1 MRQRLLVSPKLA
13 TFAGVAVLL
22 VLWQMLPLLSLDA
35 GGTIPGPVEIIAQVS
50 RDGPDLY
57 LTNAKATIAAAATG
71 YLWGNLFAIGLAVV
85 ALTVPM
91 VAKPIMQI
99 GVFSY
104 CLPIVAIGP
113 LFAIVFEEGVARVV
127 LAGLSVFFTTLV
139 AVGTGLRAAD
149 QTSLDLVAA
158 YGGGRWMTLRKVRA
172 IASLPAVF
180 TGLQIAAPAALLG
193 AIIGEYIGADS
204 GLGVLM
210 ISSQQSM
217 QIPRTW
223 AVALLGALIAGV
235 VYALVGLVGK
245 KLLPWAGSVSA
256 AASTPAGHGPA
267 TSGSRPWWFR
277 IGASVLAAL
286 AGVAAVL
293 LVWIAFLDITG
304 VSSFIGRSPSDVLS
318 FLTTTPESGV
328 DARGDLASL
337 AAVTMRDAFLGLLFG
352 VGGALIVAALFA
364 VSDVAR
370 SMFGGIVM
378 SLRSV
383 PMIAMAPLIVLVAGR
398 GIGSVAVIGGLVTFF
413 PTLVMVLDALQRVP
427 KDSADLMAALGA
439 GRWRTLVTVQMPMAV
454 TGLLAS
460 LRIAAPLAFTGALLA
475 EWLATGQGLGYDMI
489 LSMTTARYDMLWS
502 EVVIVTGLSLVVFS
516 GVGLLDRWAARMYA
530 GGPVRVVESPSRT
543 SVQEVMA

>member
-1 MRQRLLVSPKLA
+1 
-13 TFAGVAVLL
+13 
-22 VLWQMLPLLSLDA
+22 
-35 GGTIPGPVEIIAQVS
+35 
-50 RDGPDLY
+50 
-57 LTNAKATIAAAATG
+57 
-71 YLWGNLFAIGLAVV
+71 
-85 ALTVPM
+85 
-91 VAKPIMQI
+91 
-99 GVFSY
+99 
-104 CLPIVAIGP
+104 
-113 LFAIVFEEGVARVV
+113 V

-149 QTSLDLVAA
+149 RTSLDLVTA
-158 YGGGRWMTLRKVRA
+158 YGGGRWMLLRKVRA
-172 IASLPAVF
+172 VASLPSVF

-235 VYALVGLVGK
+235 VYALLGLVGRR
-245 KLLPWAGSVSA
+245 LLPWATELSA
-256 AASTPAGHGPA
+256 AASAPAAPGPLTA
-267 TSGSRPWWFR
+267 QTRPWWFR
-277 IGASVLAAL
+277 VGASVLAAI
-286 AGVAAVL
+286 AGVAGVL
-293 LVWIAFLDITG
+293 LVWIAFLEITG
-304 VSSFIGRSPSDVLS
+304 VSSFIGRSPSDVVT
-318 FLTTTPESGV
+318 FLTTAPASGP
-328 DARGDLASL
+328 DTRGDLLSL
-337 AAVTMRDAFLGLLFG
+337 ATVTTRDALLGLLVG
-352 VGGALIVAALFA
+352 VAGALVVAAVFA
-364 VSDVAR
+364 VSDVVR
-370 SMFGGIVM
+370 SMFSGIVL

-383 PMIAMAPLIVLVAGR
+383 PMIAMTPLIVLVAGR
-398 GIGSVAVIGGLVTFF
+398 GVGSVAVIGGLVTFF

-439 GRWRTLVTVQMPMAV
+439 GRWRTLVTVQLPMAV

-502 EVVIVTGLSLVVFS
+502 EVVIVTGLSLVVFA

-530 GGPVRVVESPSRT
+530 GGPIRIVESRRRT
-543 SVQEVMA
+543 SAQEVMA

>member
-1 MRQRLLVSPKLA
+1 MRQRLLRSPKLA

-22 VLWQMLPLLSLDA
+22 VLWQMLPLVSLDA
-35 GGTIPGPVEIIAQVS
+35 GGTIPGPIEIIAQVW

-57 LTNAKATIAAAATG
+57 MTNARATIAAAATG
-71 YLWGNLFAIGLAVV
+71 YVWGNLFAIGLAVV

-149 QTSLDLVAA
+149 RTSLDLVTA
-158 YGGGRWMTLRKVRA
+158 YGGGRWMVLRKVRA

-235 VYALVGLVGK
+235 VYALLGVAGK
-245 KLLPWAGSVSA
+245 KLLPWAGTVSA

-267 TSGSRPWWFR
+267 ASGSRPLWFR
-277 IGASVLAAL
+277 IGASLLAAA

-328 DARGDLASL
+328 DSRGDLVSL
-337 AAVTMRDAFLGLLFG
+337 AAVTTRDALLGLLFG

-370 SMFGGIVM
+370 SMFSGIVM

-398 GIGSVAVIGGLVTFF
+398 GVGSVAVIGGLVTFF

-439 GRWRTLVTVQMPMAV
+439 GRWRTLVTVQLPMAV

-475 EWLATGQGLGYDMI
+475 EWLATGEGLGYDMI

-543 SVQEVMA
+543 SAQEVMA

>member
-1 MRQRLLVSPKLA
+1 MRERLLRSPKLA
-13 TFAGVAVLL
+13 TCAGVVLLL

-35 GGTIPGPVEIIAQVS
+35 GGTIPGPLEIVAQV
-50 RDGPDLY
+50 RDDGPDLY
-57 LTNAKATIAAAATG
+57 LTNAWATLSAAAAG
-71 YLWGNLFAIGLAVV
+71 YLWGNLFAIALALV

-104 CLPIVAIGP
+104 CLPIVAVGP

-149 QTSLDLVAA
+149 RTSLDLVTA
-158 YGGGRWMTLRKVRA
+158 YGGGRWMLLRKVRVV
-172 IASLPAVF
+172 ASLPSVL

-235 VYALVGLVGK
+235 VYAVLGLAGRK
-245 KLLPWAGSVSA
+245 MLPWAASLTA
-256 AASTPAGHGPA
+256 AASAPVSAGPLTA
-267 TSGSRPWWFR
+267 QARPRWFR
-277 IGASVLAAL
+277 AGASALAAVG
-286 AGVAAVL
+286 GVAAVL
-293 LVWIAFLDITG
+293 LVWVAFLKITG

-318 FLTTTPESGV
+318 FLTTTPATGE
-328 DARGDLASL
+328 DTRGDLISL
-337 AAVTMRDAFLGLLFG
+337 AAVTTRDALLGLAFG
-352 VGGALIVAALFA
+352 VGGALIVAAVFA
-364 VSDVAR
+364 VSDVVR
-370 SMFGGIVM
+370 SMFSAIVL

-398 GIGSVAVIGGLVTFF
+398 GVGSVVVIGGLVTFF

-427 KDSADLMAALGA
+427 KDSSDLMAALGG
-439 GRWRTLVTVQMPMAV
+439 GRWRTLVTVQLPMAV
-454 TGLLAS
+454 TALLAS

-489 LSMTTARYDMLWS
+489 LSMTTAHYDMLWA
-502 EVVIVTGLSLVVFS
+502 EVVIVTALSLLVFA

-530 GGPVRVVESPSRT
+530 GGPVSVVETRS
-543 SVQEVMA
+543 SVAKQEVMA

>member
-1 MRQRLLVSPKLA
+1 MRQRLLGSPKLA
-13 TFAGVAVLL
+13 TFAGVALLL

-35 GGTIPGPVEIIAQVS
+35 GGTIPGPAQIVAQVW

-57 LTNAKATIAAAATG
+57 LTNARATITAAAIG
-71 YLWGNLFAIGLAVV
+71 YFWGNLFAIALAVV
-85 ALTVPM
+85 ALTIPM

-113 LFAIVFEEGVARVV
+113 LFAIVFDEGVARVV

-149 QTSLDLVAA
+149 RTSLDLVTA
-158 YGGGRWMTLRKVRA
+158 YGGGRWMILRKVRTVS
-172 IASLPAVF
+172 SLPAVF

-235 VYALVGLVGK
+235 VYALLGVAGK
-245 KLLPWAGSVSA
+245 KLLPWAGSESA
-256 AASTPAGHGPA
+256 AARTPVGPGPL
-267 TSGSRPWWFR
+267 TGQSRPWWFR
-277 IGASVLAAL
+277 FGATVLVAV

-293 LVWIAFLDITG
+293 LVWVGFLEITG
-304 VSSFIGRSPSDVLS
+304 VSSFIGRSPSDVVA
-318 FLTTTPESGV
+318 FLTTAPESGV
-328 DARGDLASL
+328 DTRGDLISL
-337 AAVTMRDAFLGLLFG
+337 AAITTRDAFLGLLFG
-352 VGGALIVAALFA
+352 VGGALLVAAVFA

-370 SMFGGIVM
+370 SMFGAIVL

-398 GIGSVAVIGGLVTFF
+398 GIGSVVVIGGLVTFF

-439 GRWRTLVTVQMPMAV
+439 GRWRTLVTVQLPMAV

-502 EVVIVTGLSLVVFS
+502 EVVIVTGLSLVVFA

-530 GGPVRVVESPSRT
+530 GGPVRVVESPSR
-543 SVQEVMA
+543 SSAQEVMA

>member
-1 MRQRLLVSPKLA
+1 MRERLLRSPKLA
-13 TFAGVAVLL
+13 TCAGVVLLL

-35 GGTIPGPVEIIAQVS
+35 GGTIPGPLEIVAQIGD
-50 RDGPDLY
+50 DGPDLY
-57 LTNAKATIAAAATG
+57 LTNAWATLSAAAAG
-71 YLWGNLFAIGLAVV
+71 YLWGNLFAIALALV

-104 CLPIVAIGP
+104 CLPIVAVGP
-113 LFAIVFEEGVARVV
+113 LFAVVFEEGVARVV

-139 AVGTGLRAAD
+139 AVSTGLRAAD
-149 QTSLDLVAA
+149 RTSLDLVTA
-158 YGGGRWMTLRKVRA
+158 YGGGRWMLLRKVRVV
-172 IASLPAVF
+172 ASLPSVL

-235 VYALVGLVGK
+235 VYAVLGLAGR
-245 KLLPWAGSVSA
+245 KLLPWAGSLTA
-256 AASTPAGHGPA
+256 AASAPVSAGPLTAQARPA
-267 TSGSRPWWFR
+267 WFR
-277 IGASVLAAL
+277 AGASALAAV

-293 LVWIAFLDITG
+293 LVWVAFLKITG
-304 VSSFIGRSPSDVLS
+304 VSSFIGRSPSDVLT
-318 FLTTTPESGV
+318 FLTTTPTTG
-328 DARGDLASL
+328 DDTRGDLISL
-337 AAVTMRDAFLGLLFG
+337 AALTTRDAFLGLAFG
-352 VGGALIVAALFA
+352 VSGALIVAAVFA
-364 VSDVAR
+364 VSDVVR
-370 SMFGGIVM
+370 SMFSAIVL

-398 GIGSVAVIGGLVTFF
+398 GVGSVVVIGGLVTFF

-427 KDSADLMAALGA
+427 KDSSDLMAALGA
-439 GRWRTLVTVQMPMAV
+439 GRWRTLVTVQLPMAV
-454 TGLLAS
+454 TALLAS

-489 LSMTTARYDMLWS
+489 LSMTTARYDMLWA
-502 EVVIVTGLSLVVFS
+502 EVVIVTALSLLVFA

-530 GGPVRVVESPSRT
+530 GGPVRVVETRS
-543 SVQEVMA
+543 SVAKQEVMA

>member
-235 VYALVGLVGK
+235 VYALVGLAGK

-337 AAVTMRDAFLGLLFG
+337 AAVTMRDALLGLLFG

-398 GIGSVAVIGGLVTFF
+398 GVGSVAVIGGLVTFF

-475 EWLATGQGLGYDMI
+475 EWLATGRGLGYDMI